1 MRTSTCAQDYSP
13 RSSASVWLGQAPRA
27 AFPSISIDI
36 CIEGS
41 LALDSQARARARV
54 ESHKLALHEVE
65 SKRTA
70 AQAQLKTTQAEL
82 TTALRQL
89 AANKEGAK
97 RIQLDARG
105 ASEAKDKLRRLE
117 VVARK
122 QMAREAELKATV
134 RRLRDDAA
142 RAERAT
148 KHNSGSIN

>member
-1 MRTSTCAQDYSP
+1 M
-13 RSSASVWLGQAPRA
+13 
-27 AFPSISIDI
+27 
-36 CIEGS
+36 
-41 LALDSQARARARV
+41 

-89 AANKEGAK
+89 AANKEGA
-97 RIQLDARG
+97 IQLDARG

-148 KHNSGSIN
+148 KHNSGSIH